1 MIFLQQLHVIPECK
15 EELGDISKG
24 IKRFFQKSTWLY
36 EFIPYSIDDILYKL
50 GDVDV
55 CVTISLDTPKEKSV
69 NDSRVGRE
77 DIRR

>member
-1 MIFLQQLHVIPECK
+1 MIPEYK

-36 EFIPYSIDDILYKL
+36 DFIPYSMDDILDKL
-50 GDVDV
+50 EDVDV
-55 CVTISLDTPKEKSV
+55 CIAISLDTPKEKSV
-69 NDSRVGRE
+69 NDSHVGRE